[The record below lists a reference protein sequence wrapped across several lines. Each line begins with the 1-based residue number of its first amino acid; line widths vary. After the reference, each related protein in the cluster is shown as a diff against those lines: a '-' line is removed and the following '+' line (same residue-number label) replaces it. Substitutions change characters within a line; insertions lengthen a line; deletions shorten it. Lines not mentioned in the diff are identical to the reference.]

1 MSTTVFNRIL
11 DFMKDEPVKHITAGS
26 VIYKGTEEDQTISK
40 DELLKL
46 TINAIRS
53 MKNIAGED
61 SERFRKISNIPLEF
75 ECAYET
81 ICSLRDIKA
90 LKTSEQVPLDDDTIK
105 KNIRSLQGRLLS
117 DSSPLSVE
125 LYQNVKNIP
134 ITNLT
139 WEDPLAS
146 RVISDD
152 SIVVKKLS
160 AKQYQNF
167 MKPAR
172 NMATTL
178 PDSIQNKC
186 HEFVSGFSE
195 EYTDDLCIKLM
206 HNGKWKESDETLIG
220 VTQDILDVVAD
231 VWMNPA
237 FGPELMKT
245 QSEGTYVTD
254 VIIPS
259 IRASLKGLPHRQ
271 SAFISTAERQ
281 SIASADRKG
290 DGYFGKRPDF
300 MYLQKRE
307 GKIFELVFGECSRL
321 LCSDIKKR
329 EDEVKLW
336 RETNDGMFW
345 VRQGCKP
352 EKDQFG
358 IVGIQVAGTEI
369 QLNVLIRDNLDIHRY
384 YHLKKTQIPIQ
395 WSDPT
400 LSTLPEFVELLLNL
414 RNILVV
420 NLSLLMQV
428 PTSKTHRVEKSTT
441 VSSPRE
447 ETPDKQ
453 NKKRQRR
460 SKKTSGYNEHRKSA
474 YF

>member
-53 MKNIAGED
+53 IKNIAGED

-90 LKTSEQVPLDDDTIK
+90 LKTSEQVPFNDDTIK
-105 KNIRSLQGRLLS
+105 KNIRSLQGKLLS

-139 WEDPLAS
+139 WEDPLS
-146 RVISDD
+146 SQVISDD

-160 AKQYQNF
+160 PKQYQNF

-172 NMATTL
+172 NMTTPL
-178 PDSIQNKC
+178 PDLIQDKC

-195 EYTDDLCIKLM
+195 EYTDDLCIKLT
-206 HNGKWKESDETLIG
+206 HNGEWKESDETLIR
-220 VTQDILDVVAD
+220 VTQDILDAVAN

-259 IRASLKGLPHRQ
+259 IRASLKGLPYRQ

-300 MYLQKRE
+300 
-307 GKIFELVFGECSRL
+307 I
-321 LCSDIKKR
+321 DIKKR

-369 QLNVLIRDNLDIHRY
+369 QLNVLIRDNLDVHRY

-414 RNILVV
+414 RNILIV

-447 ETPDKQ
+447 ETPDEQ
-453 NKKRQRR
+453 HKKRQRR
-460 SKKTSGYNEHRKSA
+460 SKKTSRSNEHRTSA

>member
-1 MSTTVFNRIL
+1 STKKLLQLNMSTTIFNRIL

-46 TINAIRS
+46 TIDAIRS

-61 SERFRKISNIPLEF
+61 SERFKKISNIPLEPTSTSYNF
-75 ECAYET
+75 E
-81 ICSLRDIKA
+81 R
-90 LKTSEQVPLDDDTIK
+90 SEGCFD
-105 KNIRSLQGRLLS
+105 
-117 DSSPLSVE
+117 SVE
-125 LYQNVKNIP
+125 LGLDRLSSLWRPNKDGNFTIFLIARVNRSTWYQGV
-134 ITNLT
+134 
-139 WEDPLAS
+139 ED
-146 RVISDD
+146 VE
-152 SIVVKKLS
+152 KLS
-160 AKQYQNF
+160 PKQYQNF

-178 PDSIQNKC
+178 TDSIQDKC
-186 HEFVSGFSE
+186 HEFVSRFSE
-195 EYTDDLCIKLM
+195 KYTDDLYIKLM

-259 IRASLKGLPHRQ
+259 IRASLKGLPYRQ

-307 GKIFELVFGECSRL
+307 GKIFELVFG
-321 LCSDIKKR
+321 
-329 EDEVKLW
+329 
-336 RETNDGMFW
+336 
-345 VRQGCKP
+345 CKP
-352 EKDQFG
+352 EEDQFG

-369 QLNVLIRDNLDIHRY
+369 QLNV
-384 YHLKKTQIPIQ
+384 Q
-395 WSDPT
+395 
-400 LSTLPEFVELLLNL
+400 
-414 RNILVV
+414 
-420 NLSLLMQV
+420 
-428 PTSKTHRVEKSTT
+428 
-441 VSSPRE
+441 SP
-447 ETPDKQ
+447 
-453 NKKRQRR
+453 
-460 SKKTSGYNEHRKSA
+460 
-474 YF
+474 